1 MMISTAWATS
11 HLSVLM
17 CRSGDSGGSY
27 GADIP
32 VKSTCEN
39 LSAAEH

>member
-1 MMISTAWATS
+1 MMVSTAWATS

-17 CRSGDSGGSY
+17 CSSGLSGGSY

-32 VKSTCEN
+32 VKSTSEF
-39 LSAAEH
+39 